1 MQGTPCLRKFS
12 LMKDR
17 PAKVGKKDIYHVVRS
32 LSVVPSPSALYTAEG
47 NPVRS
52 RSSPTRKIT
61 SDSLNKK
68 KLQEGI
74 ESKCYLQP
82 HSDRRRRR
90 RRRHTSPSAPRPQR
104 GGVRRRCARCGTTT
118 PSRSGSPSAPAA
130 ASSTSSSGRTSPSSS
145 APRTRSQVRCS
156 AAQLPSPRCSVIY
169 SVFLIVLLCVS
180 CGVLAMV
187 WCSLDLFIVLLPS

>member
-82 HSDRRRRR
+82 HSDRRR
-90 RRRHTSPSAPRPQR
+90 
-104 GGVRRRCARCGTTT
+104 
-118 PSRSGSPSAPAA
+118 PSAPAA